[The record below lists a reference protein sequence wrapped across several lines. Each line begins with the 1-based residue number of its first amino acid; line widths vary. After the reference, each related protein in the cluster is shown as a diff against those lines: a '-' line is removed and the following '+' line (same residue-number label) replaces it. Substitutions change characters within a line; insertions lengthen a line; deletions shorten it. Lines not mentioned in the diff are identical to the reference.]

1 MSRDQELSVVIALGA
16 MSAGAP
22 ASAQQALMS
31 LALAGLQASFPAL
44 AVTPIEAV
52 AEEEGHLQA

>member
-31 LALAGLQASFPAL
+31 LALAGLQAQLTGPG
-44 AVTPIEAV
+44 VTPIEAV
-52 AEEEGHLQA
+52 EEEEGHLQA